1 MESDDSNTDSVQDTV
16 NEIRTDLQFIRTEL
30 DKSLTMM
37 LAIRN
42 KMTGMCLTYNG
53 CSQPLDELLDIWSK
67 EYQTGDKP
75 VTWLAFLIER
85 MNTFSECL

>member
-16 NEIRTDLQFIRTEL
+16 NEIRTDLQCIRAEL

-53 CSQPLDELLDIWSK
+53 YSQPLDELLDIWSK
-67 EYQTGDKP
+67 EYEKGDKP
-75 VTWLAFLIER
+75 VTWLVFLLDK
-85 MNTFSECL
+85 MALCL